1 MPVKTKTD
9 RVTMYSVDEGGGV
22 VTHHF
27 PWQRDSEKYA
37 PFKARGFTFE
47 KPDER
52 VEMPLVS
59 EEDAAGVVIVKS
71 PETILKE
78 KRQAQAARMREAKAA
93 KQGV

>member
-52 VEMPLVS
+52 VKEG
-59 EEDAAGVVIVKS
+59 AAGVAIVKS
-71 PETILKE
+71 PEEILKE